1 MMNYTSFDVCC
12 DIFLVKL
19 PYILIPILRHDH
31 RFSSIHFLDLGT
43 PTRTLIALLPSK
55 AERGET
61 TWHERKQ
68 IPARLLWYH

>member
-1 MMNYTSFDVCC
+1 MIIVSH
-12 DIFLVKL
+12 
-19 PYILIPILRHDH
+19 P
-31 RFSSIHFLDLGT
+31 SISLDLGT